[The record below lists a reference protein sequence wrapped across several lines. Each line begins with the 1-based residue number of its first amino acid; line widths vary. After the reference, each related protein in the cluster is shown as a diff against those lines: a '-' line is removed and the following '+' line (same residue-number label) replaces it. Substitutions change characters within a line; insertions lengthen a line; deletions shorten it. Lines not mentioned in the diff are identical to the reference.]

1 MTHNPDEKVTRQPTS
16 SHPEPVP
23 ACITIAQARCADLR
37 RAAQAHHALEF
48 LLTAAQQAKASELLT
63 HRREVAA
70 LLSLVHEES
79 ARRLDE
85 VLESTEAVAALRE
98 AKRQEGGG

>member
-1 MTHNPDEKVTRQPTS
+1 MAEKPHRIGQMPSDHVA
-16 SHPEPVP
+16 P
-23 ACITIAQARCADLR
+23 ASVAASITIAQARCADLR

-85 VLESTEAVAALRE
+85 VLESMEAVAAPCE
-98 AKRQEGGG
+98 DKRMEGDR